1 MLHGSKKIQRRNMM
15 KSLEKRMKRYEAV
28 SDNMLPI
35 RMPVIIRL
43 DGWHF
48 KTFTKGLVKPFDEIF
63 REAMLQTTL
72 HLCKE
77 LPGVVLG
84 YTQSD
89 EISLLIS
96 DYKSLDIDS
105 WFDNRLNKLL
115 SIPAGMTAVKFN
127 EEFAQIAINTF
138 TDKIPETGLDVKLTN
153 IYDEKYNNAIFDAR
167 AFVIP
172 EDDVINYFYW
182 RQKDAIR
189 NGIEMVGK
197 TYLTH
202 QELHKKSCDMI
213 IEMLKEKEIN
223 WNEYDT
229 WLTRGV
235 CVYKKLDEEK
245 NKMKWKNDKDIP
257 MFKNESRTYLKDII
271 DFD

>member
-1 MLHGSKKIQRRNMM
+1 MM
-15 KSLEKRMKRYEAV
+15 KSLEERMKRYEAV
-28 SDNMLPI
+28 NDNMLPI

-89 EISLLIS
+89 EISLLLC
-96 DYKSLDIDS
+96 DYKSLDTDP

-127 EEFAQIAINTF
+127 EIFGQIVR
-138 TDKIPETGLDVKLTN
+138 DVFEVKNSLSEADQRLLEVYKGKCN
-153 IYDEKYNNAIFDAR
+153 KAIFDAR

-189 NGIEMVGK
+189 NSIETVGQ

-202 QELHKKSCDMI
+202 KELHKKSCNDI
-213 IEMLKEKEIN
+213 LEMLKEKEIN
-223 WNEYDT
+223 WDDYDIWLKRGACVHKKSNEES
-229 WLTRGV
+229 G
-235 CVYKKLDEEK
+235 
-245 NKMKWKNDKDIP
+245 KMKWNTDKDIP
-257 MFKNESRTYLKDII
+257 VFKKEDRAYLENII
-271 DFD
+271 DFN

>member
-1 MLHGSKKIQRRNMM
+1 MM
-15 KSLEKRMKRYEAV
+15 KSLEERMKRYEAV
-28 SDNMLPI
+28 NDNMLPI

-89 EISLLIS
+89 EISLLIC
-96 DYKSLDIDS
+96 DYKSLDTEP

-127 EEFAQIAINTF
+127 EEFTQIAINTF
-138 TDKIPETGLDVKLTN
+138 ADKISGSGLDIQLMET
-153 IYDEKYNNAIFDAR
+153 YDGKYNKAFFDAR

-189 NGIEMVGK
+189 NSIEMVGQ

-202 QELHKKSCDMI
+202 QKLHKKSCDMI

-229 WLTRGV
+229 WLKRGA
-235 CVYKKLDEEK
+235 CVYKNPGEK
-245 NKMKWKNDKDIP
+245 KGRMKWKIDKNIP
-257 MFKNESRTYLKDII
+257 VFKKEDRSYLERILS
-271 DFD
+271 FT